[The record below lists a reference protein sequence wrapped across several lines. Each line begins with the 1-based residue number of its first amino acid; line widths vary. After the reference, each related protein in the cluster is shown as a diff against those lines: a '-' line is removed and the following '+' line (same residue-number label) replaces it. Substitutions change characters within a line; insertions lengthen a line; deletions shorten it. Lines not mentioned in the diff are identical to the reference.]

1 MPASPGDKYTVMTE
15 HTAAPVPPI
24 TMMTISVGATKRV
37 WLTELNIGSKTATA
51 LAGARISLNRAAD
64 AGTGGTLTTPS
75 KVDAGAP
82 AAIFTAKNLVSL
94 WTVEP
99 GTLAPFYSIGLNAVA
114 SEIWTPPEP
123 ILLNIS
129 TFFCIR
135 IEADASTTK
144 VQWAITATFQE

>member
-24 TMMTISVGATKRV
+24 TMMTVSVGATKRV

-64 AGTGGTLTTPS
+64 AGTGGTATTPS
-75 KVDAGAP
+75 KIDPGAP

-99 GTLAPFYSIGLNAVA
+99 ATLVPFYSIGLNAVA

-123 ILLNIS
+123 MLLNIS
-129 TFFCIR
+129 TFFVIR
-135 IEADASTTK
+135 IEVDSSTTK